1 MSAEKET
8 RVDIAILGAGP
19 TGIGTAWRLSQKPS
33 FISNTARECDRQPFL
48 IIDQSKIPGGRAA
61 SVTTP
66 EGFTFDYGGHV
77 LFPHSEY
84 VEFIDLLDQVVP
96 EWHRS
101 MPIRGVWVNDR
112 LIPTPVQRNIHRL
125 PLPTLAACLW
135 GLLRRSPIEDQ
146 SAEPSLQQYLEG
158 QFGEPL
164 TRHVMAPLNH
174 KMWARD
180 PQLLGS
186 SWSSHHS
193 GSKEKNIPEVR
204 VPAVLRNLLLNRDD
218 PGWDQSTVVRYPL
231 EGGVGAIWQGV
242 FALIPEN
249 YRRLGSRV
257 LKLDPAEK
265 RIWLDDGTSIG
276 YEHLVSSIPIDLL
289 LRMMRDQPKLQ
300 ARSDEFRP
308 PKVQIFGFGLRGSI
322 PEKLRGVHAVNV
334 PAPELPFWR
343 VNFPSNFSPKNVPD
357 SKSTWSILCERSFT
371 KASDRRYEPK
381 EIEAV
386 LRQIGF
392 VPPNAEV
399 ASLFT
404 TDLDHGYPVPFAGRD
419 KLLNEVQRELERLQ
433 IYSRGR
439 FGGWRYEVSN
449 QDHAFMQGV
458 EIVDRL
464 LEGKPESTYRKT
476 W

>member
-33 FISNTARECDRQPFL
+33 FISNSARERDRQPFL
-48 IIDQSKIPGGRAA
+48 LIDQSKIPGGRAA

-84 VEFIDLLDQVVP
+84 VEFIDLLDQVIP

-164 TRHVMAPLNH
+164 TRHVMAPLNR

-218 PGWDQSTVVRYPL
+218 PGWNQSTVVRYPL
-231 EGGVGAIWQGV
+231 EGGVG
-242 FALIPEN
+242 
-249 YRRLGSRV
+249 
-257 LKLDPAEK
+257 
-265 RIWLDDGTSIG
+265 
-276 YEHLVSSIPIDLL
+276 
-289 LRMMRDQPKLQ
+289 
-300 ARSDEFRP
+300 
-308 PKVQIFGFGLRGSI
+308 
-322 PEKLRGVHAVNV
+322 
-334 PAPELPFWR
+334 
-343 VNFPSNFSPKNVPD
+343 
-357 SKSTWSILCERSFT
+357 
-371 KASDRRYEPK
+371 
-381 EIEAV
+381 
-386 LRQIGF
+386 
-392 VPPNAEV
+392 
-399 ASLFT
+399 
-404 TDLDHGYPVPFAGRD
+404 
-419 KLLNEVQRELERLQ
+419 
-433 IYSRGR
+433 
-439 FGGWRYEVSN
+439 
-449 QDHAFMQGV
+449 
-458 EIVDRL
+458 
-464 LEGKPESTYRKT
+464 
-476 W
+476 